1 MIKILDGRVVRDQIR
16 HTLAKQISKLKT
28 KPALVIIQ
36 VGEDAASSAYV
47 AQKVKFGEAIGANV
61 GLLQYP
67 PGVTAAKLI
76 GDIQNLNQDPGVQ
89 GIIVQLPLPVKIE
102 SQKVIGAISPAK
114 DVDGFINKNVTPATA
129 RGVLTL
135 LDYYKIKVA
144 GQSVVVVGRSTL
156 VGQPIARALLNR
168 NATVTIAHSQ
178 TKNLAAL
185 TRQADILVVA
195 TGKPKLIGAKHVR
208 VGQIIIDVGITRQER
223 GLTGDVD
230 FARVSKIVKAISP
243 VPGGVG
249 PLTVA
254 SLFQNLLDL

>member
-1 MIKILDGRVVRDQIR
+1 MAKILSGRPIRDAIKR
-16 HTLAKQISKLKT
+16 DLAAKISKLKT
-28 KPALVIIQ
+28 KPTLVIIQ

-47 AQKVKFGEAIGANV
+47 GQKVKFGEAIGANV
-61 GLLQYP
+61 GLLQYQP
-67 PGVTAAKLI
+67 SVTTAKLI

-135 LDYYKIKVA
+135 LDYYKIKIA
-144 GQSVVVVGRSTL
+144 GQSVVVVGRSSL
-156 VGQPIARALLNR
+156 VGQPIARAMLGR

-185 TRQADILVVA
+185 TREADILVVA
-195 TGKPKLIGAKHVR
+195 TGKPKLIDAKHVR
-208 VGQIIIDVGITRQER
+208 PGQIIIDVGITRQEV
-223 GLTGDVD
+223 GLVGDVN
-230 FARVSKIVKAISP
+230 FVTASKIVKAISP

-254 SLFQNLLDL
+254 SLFQNLLEL